1 MVEGPGAADRV
12 AALAVIAV
20 FACQLLL
27 PIGTNFIVRPPAT
40 TAATVAAGVGRL
52 RKSAPAS
59 LADSSGPDQ
68 ATKAT
73 FSKDGAMAA
82 LAYA

>member
-40 TAATVAAGVGRL
+40 TAATVAAG
-52 RKSAPAS
+52 
-59 LADSSGPDQ
+59 GPDQ